1 MGAVDLGLIPS
12 WVKPMTVKL
21 VFTAFLLDVRF
32 KLQKRM
38 VRIMTSSPFRAHTAP
53 LYKQLNILKLNDIF
67 KLEMAKI
74 MFHYNQKLN
83 IETTKHS
90 QITTI
95 KQLHHHNT
103 RLSTRNNYFLPH
115 KRTETGK
122 QSLTFIGPKVWQE
135 IPAHLKETNIFLQVF
150 KNKLKQHLTSNY

>member
-1 MGAVDLGLIPS
+1 M
-12 WVKPMTVKL
+12 M
-21 VFTAFLLDVRF
+21 
-32 KLQKRM
+32 
-38 VRIMTSSPFRAHTAP
+38 SSPFRAHTAP

-67 KLEMAKI
+67 KLEIAKI
-74 MFHYNQKLN
+74 MFHYNQKSN

-103 RLSTRNNYFLPH
+103 RLSSRNSYFLPR

-135 IPAHLKETNIFLQVF
+135 IPAHLKETDISLQMF
-150 KNKLKQHLTSNY
+150 KKKLK